1 MASLASNSYRKVDES
16 IRIRGKTLRS
26 RVYLPAHQPGLA
38 DDGLPGERYIAYHR
52 RRARAGL
59 GMQITGA
66 TPVIWSD
73 VWADG
78 LTLVNIDDRIVPGYR
93 RLAAAVHEE
102 GGLMLAQLAHVG
114 AMETSGDAIIS
125 ASALRS
131 EITQRTARQA
141 SVDELAEIVEAYRA
155 AAQRCREGGL
165 DGVEVTMAHGM
176 LLASFLSP
184 LMNRRTDRYGGD
196 RDGRTSYPREVV
208 AAVREAVGPEAI
220 IGVRI

>member
-1 MASLASNSYRKVDES
+1 MTEDAIEAFPEVGRELQ
-16 IRIRGKTLRS
+16 IRGKQLRS
-26 RVYLPAHQPGLA
+26 RVFLPGHQPGLA
-38 DDGLPGERYIAYHR
+38 ENGLPGERYIAYHR

-93 RLAAAVHEE
+93 RLTAAVHEE

-114 AMETSGDAIIS
+114 AMETSGDAIVS
-125 ASALRS
+125 ASGVHS
-131 EITQRTARQA
+131 EITQRTAREA
-141 SVDELAEIVEAYRA
+141 SADELAEIIEAYRA
-155 AAQRCREGGL
+155 ASRRCREGEL

-184 LMNRRTDRYGGD
+184 LMNRRG
-196 RDGRTSYPREVV
+196 
-208 AAVREAVGPEAI
+208 
-220 IGVRI
+220 

>member
-1 MASLASNSYRKVDES
+1 MDYLASDAYTKVNES
-16 IRIRGKTLRS
+16 VEIRSKRLRS

-38 DDGLPGERYIAYHR
+38 EDGLPGDRYIEYHR

-66 TPVIWSD
+66 TPVIWSE

-78 LTLVNIDDRIVPGYR
+78 LTLVNIDDRIIPGYR
-93 RLAAAVHEE
+93 LLAAAVHME

-114 AMETSGDAIIS
+114 AMETSGDDIVS
-125 ASALRS
+125 ASWTRS
-131 EITQRTARQA
+131 EITQQTSREATP
-141 SVDELAEIVEAYRA
+141 DELSEIAELYRA
-155 AAQRCREGGL
+155 AALRCHAGDL

-196 RDGRTSYPREVV
+196 LE
-208 AAVREAVGPEAI
+208 GPFFRAKW
-220 IGVRI
+220 